1 MLLVKYEKFSV
12 LAKDE
17 YLEEILFKYEKN
29 VLLHQKFDQRGRELL
44 SRMIEQI
51 EGVPLKESGN
61 DKLYEE
67 LVEL

>member
-51 EGVPLKESGN
+51 EGVPL
-61 DKLYEE
+61 
-67 LVEL
+67 